1 MPTLVDALA
10 RSAAEHPTG
19 EAVRLRGR
27 SLDYAGLDRASSAL
41 AATMREAGVVRGDR
55 VGLWLG
61 KSVETVVAVHAVLK
75 CGAAYVPV
83 DPAVPPAR
91 AAYLLK
97 DCAVACLITDRGRL
111 DLLAPDAR
119 GPGGERP
126 GTGDWSAA
134 VRLVVVVDGETAE
147 DTGDSED
154 TVDTVDRQAADSA
167 APPAAVLPRLGW
179 ARAAL
184 RPVPAGFRP
193 TPVTPGDL
201 AYILYTS
208 GSTGVPKGVMLSH
221 RNARAFVDWAV
232 EEFRVTSED
241 RLASH
246 APVHFDLSVL
256 DLFAAAATGACL
268 VLVPENHKALGMALN
283 RLVVAEKI
291 SVWYSVPGA
300 LVRMLDARNS
310 AELASSGLRTVLFAG
325 EPFPLKHL
333 RRLRGAL
340 PGAELYN
347 LYGPTETNVCTFHR
361 VTDADLAPDRV
372 APPPIGTPCPY
383 ATTTVLDANGRV
395 VPDSAG
401 AEGELAV
408 GGDSV
413 MLGYWTPAGPPAE
426 PAPVH
431 RTGDIVRSDGAGTYT
446 FAGRRDHMVKVRGY
460 RIEPGEIEATLLALP
475 EVHEAV
481 CVAVGAEE
489 DDVRLEAFVVP
500 RSGASADE
508 ARLRHHCALTLP
520 RYMVPARFAVV
531 DGLPRTSTGKADRRA
546 LADAAAR
553 SEEGPCPPES

>member
-10 RSAAEHPTG
+10 RSVAEHPTA

-27 SLDYAGLDRASSAL
+27 CLDYAGLDRTSSAL
-41 AATMREAGVVRGDR
+41 AATMREAGVVPGDR

-83 DPAVPPAR
+83 DPAAPPAR
-91 AAYLLK
+91 AAYILK
-97 DCAVACLITDRGRL
+97 DCAVACLVTDRGRL
-111 DLLAPDAR
+111 DLLAPGTRGQRTDGQGGGDGHSTD
-119 GPGGERP
+119 GPGADG
-126 GTGDWSAA
+126 WSAA
-134 VRLVVVVDGETAE
+134 VRLVVVVDEEEA
-147 DTGDSED
+147 GDG
-154 TVDTVDRQAADSA
+154 QATDV
-167 APPAAVLPRLGW
+167 APAVAVPPRLGW
-179 ARAAL
+179 GLAAR
-184 RPVPAGFRP
+184 RSVPEGFRP
-193 TPVTPGDL
+193 ASVAPGDL
-201 AYILYTS
+201 AYVLYTS

-232 EEFRVTSED
+232 AEFRITSDD

-246 APVHFDLSVL
+246 APVHFDLSVF
-256 DLFAAAATGACL
+256 DIFAAAGTGACL

-283 RLVVAEKI
+283 RLVVAERI

-310 AELASSGLRTVLFAG
+310 GELASCGLRTVLFAG
-325 EPFPLKHL
+325 EAFPLKHL
-333 RRLRGAL
+333 RRLRGVL
-340 PGAELYN
+340 GGAELYN

-361 VTDADLAPDRV
+361 VTDEDLAPDRV

-383 ATTTVLDANGRV
+383 ATTTLLDADGRA
-395 VPDSAG
+395 VPDAPG

-408 GGDSV
+408 RGDSV
-413 MLGYWTPAGPPAE
+413 MLGYWTHAGPPPD

-431 RTGDIVRSDGAGTYT
+431 RTGDIVRSDGARTYT

-460 RIEPGEIEATLLALP
+460 RIEPEEIEATLLALP
-475 EVHEAV
+475 EVHETA
-481 CVAVGAEE
+481 CVAVGAGE

-500 RSGASADE
+500 ESGTSIDE
-508 ARLRHHCALTLP
+508 ARLRHHCARTLP

-531 DGLPRTSTGKADRRA
+531 EGLPRTSTGKADRRA
-546 LADAAAR
+546 LATAAAR
-553 SEEGPCPPES
+553 SEEGPCTPES